1 MDMITDNYVGFSTSA
16 KGNSSF
22 QAFSPL
28 NNQNIP
34 GDFTRATAEEFE
46 TALALAQKAF
56 PVYSAL
62 PVEDRAKF
70 LDAIADEIMNLGD
83 TLLERCVLESGLP
96 LGRITGERGRTCGQ
110 LKLFAQVLREGSWV
124 DARID
129 TAQPDR
135 QPIPK
140 SDIRRM
146 LVPIGPVAVYG
157 ASNFPLAFSTAGGDT
172 ASALASG
179 CPVIVKSHSS
189 HPGTNALVTTAIIT
203 AAKKTGMPDGVFSS
217 LYLDHEHAI
226 KLVEHPAIKAVGFTG
241 SQSIGMTLFNAA
253 VNRPEPIPVYAEMS
267 SINPVVLMENI
278 LKSKKDTIASALTG
292 SVNLGVGQFC
302 TNPGLILLED
312 NETSKHFLSAFAEEF
327 KKSVPATMLN
337 KSIHKACISGV
348 KELFEKDNVSLV
360 ATADV
365 SADQEKTEAQP
376 VAFSISADNFIKDKS
391 LSEEVFGPVT
401 LFVLCKG
408 TSQIVEVLESL
419 QGQLTATIHA
429 EKEDEKNLQ
438 PIVNVISQ
446 KAGRLIYGGYPTGV
460 EVCHA
465 MVHGG
470 PFPATSNAN
479 STSVG
484 TAAILRF
491 VRPLAYQDFP
501 ETFLPEALKNSNP
514 LGIMRLVDGD
524 LTRDKI

>member
-1 MDMITDNYVGFSTSA
+1 MITDNYVGFSTSA
-16 KGNSSF
+16 KGNSTF

-28 NNQNIP
+28 NNQNLP

-46 TALALAQKAF
+46 KALELAQKAF

-96 LGRITGERGRTCGQ
+96 LARITGERGRTCGQ

-129 TAQPDR
+129 KAQPGR
-135 QPIPK
+135 QPLPK

-189 HPGTNALVTTAIIT
+189 HPGTNALVSSAIIK
-203 AAKKTGMPDGVFSS
+203 AAKSTGMPEGVFSS
-217 LYLDHEHAI
+217 LYLDHEHSI
-226 KLVEHPAIKAVGFTG
+226 KLVEHPIIKAVGFTG

-267 SINPVVLMENI
+267 SINPVVLMENT
-278 LKSKKDTIASALTG
+278 LKTNKEKIAAALAG
-292 SVNLGVGQFC
+292 SVNMGVGQFC
-302 TNPGLILLED
+302 TNPGLILLLE
-312 NETSKHFLSAFAEEF
+312 NETSKNFLDAFATEF
-327 KKSVPATMLN
+327 KKALPGTMLN
-337 KSIHKACISGV
+337 KSIHKACITGV
-348 KELFEKDNVSLV
+348 KELYDNSNVSLV
-360 ATADV
+360 ATADQ
-365 SADQEKTEAQP
+365 SADSNKNEAQP
-376 VAFSISADNFIKDKS
+376 VAFSIKAENFIQDKA
-391 LSEEVFGPVT
+391 LHEEVFGPVT
-401 LFVLCKG
+401 LFVLCKDIA
-408 TSQIVEVLESL
+408 QIVTVLEAL
-419 QGQLTATIHA
+419 HGQLTATIHA
-429 EKEDEKNLQ
+429 VKEDEKDLDG
-438 PIVNVISQ
+438 IVKVISQ

-460 EVCHA
+460 EVCHS

-501 ETFLPEALKNSNP
+501 ENFLPEALKNDNP
-514 LGIMRLVDGD
+514 LGIMRLVDGV

>member
-1 MDMITDNYVGFSTSA
+1 MEIITDNYVGFSTSA
-16 KGNSSF
+16 KGSSTF
-22 QAFSPL
+22 QAFAPAT
-28 NNQNIP
+28 NQHIP
-34 GDFTRATAEEFE
+34 GNFTRATKEEFNE
-46 TALALAQKAF
+46 ALALAEKAF
-56 PVYSAL
+56 PVYSEL

-83 TLLERCVLESGLP
+83 TLLERCSLESGLP
-96 LGRITGERGRTCGQ
+96 LGRVTGERGRTCGQ
-110 LKLFAQVLREGSWV
+110 LKLFAQLLREGSWV

-135 QPIPK
+135 QPLPK

-172 ASALASG
+172 ASALAAG
-179 CPVIVKSHSS
+179 CPVVVKSHSS
-189 HPGTNALVTTAIIT
+189 HPGTNALVTSAIVK
-203 AAKKTGMPDGVFSS
+203 AAKATGMPEGVFSS
-217 LYLDHEHAI
+217 LYLDHEHSV
-226 KLVEHPAIKAVGFTG
+226 KLVEHPVIKAVGFTG

-253 VNRPEPIPVYAEMS
+253 VSRPDPIPVYAEMS
-267 SINPVVLMENI
+267 SINPVVMMENT
-278 LKSKKDTIASALTG
+278 LKTKKDKIAAGLVG

-312 NETSKHFLSAFAEEF
+312 NATSKAFLEAFASEF
-327 KKSVPATMLN
+327 KKSIPATMLN
-337 KSIHKACISGV
+337 KGIHKACISGV
-348 KELFEKDNVSLV
+348 KELYDSDNISLV
-360 ATADV
+360 ATADQ
-365 SADQEKTEAQP
+365 SADNEKNEAQP
-376 VAFSISADNFIKDKS
+376 VAFSIDAKS
-391 LSEEVFGPVT
+391 FMANRALHEEVFGPVT
-401 LFVLCKG
+401 LFVLCKD
-408 TSQIVEVLESL
+408 TDQIVEVLDSL

-429 EKEDEKNLQ
+429 DEADQSQLG
-438 PIVNVISQ
+438 PIVKSISQ
-446 KAGRLIYGGYPTGV
+446 KAGRLIYGGFPTGV
-460 EVCHA
+460 EVCHS

-501 ETFLPEALKNSNP
+501 YAFLPEALKDENP
-514 LGIMRLVDGD
+514 LNLMRLVDGVY
-524 LTRDKI
+524 TRDKI